1 MNLHIG
7 HVGMYDYVNACIY
20 IIYIYVCVYIET

>member
-7 HVGMYDYVNACIY
+7 HVGMYDYVNVCIY
-20 IIYIYVCVYIET
+20 IIYMRVYIET